1 MVSSFQLLYLLCCT
15 GGNSVKLHALLVAS
29 VIGLFALAAPLSAQ
43 DAEQDAA
50 QEQSA
55 LQMRAN
61 QVVAL
66 VNGELE
72 EPLEEV
78 FTAEFLAAVP
88 EAQLE
93 TLSQQL
99 VSQFGRALAVER
111 LDPPGGARAELA
123 VRMERTIA
131 KGGIVVDPADGDR
144 IAGLNLTSFEPVDD
158 SAEKIAAE
166 LSALPGKV
174 SAYFGPLDGG
184 EAMISI
190 QPDAQFAVGS
200 TFKLYVLAAL
210 AQDVA
215 LGRLAWDDQIA
226 LTVKSYPSGMMQHWP
241 EGAPVTLQTLATL
254 MIAISD
260 NTATDQL
267 IALLGRDR
275 IVQAMEDSG
284 HSAAMRNSPLLTTRE
299 LFVLKGGDKD
309 RLVTFHAAD
318 ALVRAQILDGM
329 SAETL
334 PLEQVNQAFASGPVA
349 IDIEWFASARDL
361 SRLFKFMGQTADPRA
376 FDLMTI
382 NPNVPAYLKDDWSFI
397 GFKGGSEPGVLNYT
411 YLLTD
416 RNGRDHVLSLSWNN
430 PDANVEHKAFD
441 DLVARILS
449 LDH

>member
-1 MVSSFQLLYLLCCT
+1 M
-15 GGNSVKLHALLVAS
+15 KLHALLVAS
-29 VIGLFALAAPLSAQ
+29 VMGLFVLTAPLSAQ

-55 LQMRAN
+55 LEMRAD

-72 EPLEEV
+72 APLAEV
-78 FTAEFLAAVP
+78 FTADFLTAVP
-88 EAQLE
+88 EAQLA

-99 VSQFGRALAVER
+99 VGQFGRALAVER
-111 LDPPGGARAELA
+111 LDPPVGTRAELA

-131 KGGIVVDPADGDR
+131 KGGIVIAPADGDR
-144 IAGLNLTSFEPVDD
+144 IAGLNFTSFEPVDD

-166 LSALPGKV
+166 LSVLSGEV

-184 EAMISI
+184 EAVISI

-226 LTVKSYPSGMMQHWP
+226 LTVKSYPSGMMQDWP
-241 EGAPVTLQTLATL
+241 KGAPVTLQTLASL

-275 IVQAMEDSG
+275 VAKVMADSG
-284 HSAAMRNSPLLTTRE
+284 HNTPDTNRPFLTTRE
-299 LFVLKGGDKD
+299 LFLLKAGNDD
-309 RLVTFHAAD
+309 RLAAFKAAD
-318 ALVRAQILDGM
+318 AQVRAQILDGM
-329 SAETL
+329 RGETL

-361 SRLFKFMGQTADPRA
+361 SSLFRFMRETADPRT

-416 RNGRDHVLSLSWNN
+416 TNGRDYVLSLSWNN

-441 DLVARILS
+441 DLVTRILS
-449 LDH
+449 LDR